1 MNSKNNL
8 KQLSAIGFSDIIG
21 TGITAIFWFYL
32 ASLTDPEQFGEMFFY
47 IGIATIVS
55 SIVLFASQNT
65 ITVYT
70 AKKIKIQSTLYF
82 ISLLAAFF
90 GSIIII
96 FLYYRLDVGL
106 VVIGYVINTLAIGEI
121 LGKKYFTT
129 YSKYVLIQKSSF
141 VLIGIGFFYL
151 FNIEGILYAIAL
163 SYSFYAIIVFRRLKS
178 E

>member
-82 ISLLAAFF
+82 ISLLAGFF
-90 GSIIII
+90 G
-96 FLYYRLDVGL
+96 
-106 VVIGYVINTLAIGEI
+106 
-121 LGKKYFTT
+121 
-129 YSKYVLIQKSSF
+129 
-141 VLIGIGFFYL
+141 
-151 FNIEGILYAIAL
+151 
-163 SYSFYAIIVFRRLKS
+163 
-178 E
+178 